1 MLGKKTEEK
10 PCDTID
16 TLIGHQTELKGDI
29 VFTGGLRIDGKVRGN
44 VTAKDDK
51 SSMLVVSDQGQVDGS
66 VNVSHVVIN
75 GVVNG
80 NLNSSN
86 TVELQSKANIS
97 GDLNYRQLKMDLGAS
112 VNGNLVCDQDRSGS
126 SHLKTIGAT
135 PGAGIG
141 APKENISKIK

>member
-16 TLIGHQTELKGDI
+16 TLIGHHTELKGDI

-44 VTAKDDK
+44 VTAKDDS

-66 VNVSHVVIN
+66 VNVAHVVIN

-80 NLNSSN
+80 NLNSSG

-97 GDLNYRQLKMDLGAS
+97 GDLNYRQLRMDLGAA
-112 VNGNLVCDQDRSGS
+112 VNGNLVCDQERPASTR
-126 SHLKTIGAT
+126 LKTMGAT
-135 PGAGIG
+135 TAVGVG
-141 APKENISKIK
+141 KENIAKIK